1 MMSNCARNSAACTAI
16 TDNSDETVRE
26 SDLMDKHNLTIDTV
40 ARMFK
45 TSKLTLRLYEYR
57 GLIAR
62 ERSGQKWVYSWF
74 ECERIALLVK
84 VRKAGLGIRGVGKVI
99 KAMDE
104 QAPAL
109 VADAGRQQCLG
120 LIHSLEE
127 RQRVIGNVLG
137 ELYRI
142 DWELS
147 QRLGVKS
154 TSAGSR
160 LSGRH

>member
-1 MMSNCARNSAACTAI
+1 MAVVDDSG
-16 TDNSDETVRE
+16 ETVRE
-26 SDLMDKHNLTIDTV
+26 SGSMDKHNLTIDTV

-45 TSKLTLRLYEYR
+45 TSKLTLRLYEYF
-57 GLIAR
+57 GIIAR
-62 ERSGQKWVYSWF
+62 ERSGQKRVYSWF

-84 VRKAGLGIRGVGKVI
+84 ARKAGLEIGAVAKVV

-104 QAPAL
+104 KAPAP
-109 VADAGRQQCLG
+109 VADAGRQQCLS
-120 LIHSLEE
+120 LIHVLEE
-127 RQRVIGNVLG
+127 RQRVIGNVLD

-147 QRLGVKS
+147 QRLGVQS
-154 TSAGSR
+154 TSAGGR